1 MKIKIAM
8 LLTILLVL
16 LVLIV
21 SSEAS
26 YAQETQELTRVRVGV
41 TPYSMWQIWSTAHE
55 LGIDKEF
62 GLDFEIKEFTSD
74 PNGVRALITG
84 DVDITS
90 NAMPQLITDHNA
102 APQVV
107 SFVPVGYFKGFIFV
121 GRKGKT
127 RPIDELIDEMG
138 VDKAKEFQL
147 KEMRGKTFLV
157 VPPFKPIV
165 LDALN
170 QVGLKEEDVSFQ
182 FFADDQKAAM
192 AFIKGSG
199 DFYIGSLPQE
209 RRLLE
214 MSDQFVN
221 AGGSEILGPAG
232 LWYDIQCSTEKFIR
246 ENRETSLRVLAVKYR
261 ATYFFD
267 LRPNEF
273 AEIASKNLS
282 RLTGGNFPTEEYITL
297 QTVYDDF
304 LSIEESLA
312 GCYNSLSPL
321 YLLHP
326 TEYYLKIAVESGDIK
341 EPYLPEEIYKDA
353 EDLFY
358 ELLTR
363 RDLLEKIYA
372 PFTD

>member
-1 MKIKIAM
+1 MKFKITVLLLSV
-8 LLTILLVL
+8 LLTLSILVL
-16 LVLIV
+16 SLGVF
-21 SSEAS
+21 
-26 YAQETQELTRVRVGV
+26 AQENQELTKVRVGV

-55 LGIDKEF
+55 LGFDKEF

-90 NAMPQLITDHNA
+90 NAMPQLITDHSA

-107 SFVPVGYFKGFIFV
+107 SFVPVGYFQGFIFV
-121 GRKGKT
+121 GRKDKT
-127 RPIDELIDEMG
+127 RPIDELINEMG
-138 VDKAKEFQL
+138 AAEAKEFQL
-147 KEMRGKTFLV
+147 KEMKGKTFLV
-157 VPPFKPIV
+157 VPPFKPLV
-165 LDALN
+165 LDAIN
-170 QVGLKEEDVSFQ
+170 QVGLKEEDVKFQ
-182 FFADDQKAAM
+182 FFSDDQKAAM
-192 AFIKGSG
+192 AFITGSG

-214 MSDQFVN
+214 MSDQFIN

-232 LWYDIQCSTEKFIR
+232 LWYDIQCASQKFIH
-246 ENRETSLRVLAVKYR
+246 ENKETSLRLIAVKYR
-261 ATYFFD
+261 ATRFFD
-267 LRPNEF
+267 LKQEEF
-273 AEIASKNLS
+273 AEIASKTLS
-282 RLTGGNFPTEEYITL
+282 RLTGGNFPVEEYITL

-312 GCYNSLSPL
+312 GCYNSYSPL
-321 YLLHP
+321 YLKNP
-326 TEYYLKIAVESGDIK
+326 TEYYLKMALEAGDIK
-341 EPYLPEEIYKDA
+341 EAYPPEEIYKDA

-372 PFTD
+372 PF